1 MFGKK
6 KKNPSHEKEQTKVK
20 ARMFVIPEIFYGGKD
35 PVIYKKQVTDDS
47 KVLVDEKKEVKKE
60 PEKKPEVKVEKPH
73 PTPKP
78 VKKEG
83 IEKPPVRKK
92 VSYKKWIIIAI
103 VLLLGVLAAVYA
115 FFIRGKGN
123 TSIQEPEKSLPIQ
136 TEEVVSVVNTPENTN
151 AVSTTT
157 DQTEEVPTTTP
168 SLEASVL
175 EFPRILLAD
184 SIDLD
189 KDGLTDKEE
198 EVFDTDSG
206 KKDTDDD
213 GYSDGQE
220 IRNLY
225 NPKGFAP
232 VKLID
237 SGLVEEYVSR
247 NWGYQ
252 VYYPKTWKL
261 GEVDYDGT
269 QVLLSA
275 IEGDYIEIRAFEKEK
290 SESFQDWFAKNA
302 LGEKYSDIQEMET
315 SFGVRGLI
323 RKDKLVAYFYT
334 PEQVFVFIYHPGVTN
349 EIAYR
354 LIMQMAI
361 ESFQPQDMGSTLPE
375 QPVVPIEGEA
385 VDDQIITTSS
395 SNEQVFDSS
404 STSLDQI
411 TPAPTSTE
419 LLEST
424 QNGRNESPS
433 STDSTEGGTS
443 TSSNAQEFTDFNDL
457 F

>member
-6 KKNPSHEKEQTKVK
+6 KKNLLEDKEESKVK

-35 PVIYKKQVTDDS
+35 PVIYKKHVGNDS
-47 KVLVDEKKEVKKE
+47 KVVVDEKKDIKKE
-60 PEKKPEVKVEKPH
+60 PEKKPTPKIEKPH

-78 VKKEG
+78 VDKG
-83 IEKPPVRKK
+83 AIQKPVLRKQT
-92 VSYKKWIIIAI
+92 SYKKW
-103 VLLLGVLAAVYA
+103 LLPLGVLLVILMVGVYA
-115 FFIRGKGN
+115 FFIRGKNSSNEELEQKEN
-123 TSIQEPEKSLPIQ
+123 TPPTQ
-136 TEEVVSVVNTPENTN
+136 TEEVVSVINSPDSNESPT
-151 AVSTTT
+151 STE
-157 DQTEEVPTTTP
+157 DIFEEVPTSTP
-168 SLEASVL
+168 SLDESLL

-237 SGLVEEYVSR
+237 SGLVQEYTNR
-247 NWGYQ
+247 NWGYH
-252 VYYPKTWKL
+252 VYHPKTWKL

-275 IEGDYIEIRAFEKEK
+275 IEGDYIEIRAFSKENG
-290 SESFQDWFAKNA
+290 ESFQDWFAKSA
-302 LGEKYSDIQEMET
+302 TGEKYSDLQEIET
-315 SFGVRGLI
+315 SFGIRGLV

-334 PEQVFVFIYHPGVTN
+334 PNQVFVFIYHPGVTD

-354 LIMQMAI
+354 LIMQMVI
-361 ESFQPQDMGSTLPE
+361 ESFQPQNSNVSLPE
-375 QPVVPIEGEA
+375 QPVVPQEG
-385 VDDQIITTSS
+385 DTTEESATSTPMNEMGAETSVSS
-395 SNEQVFDSS
+395 SQENIFSL
-404 STSLDQI
+404 STSTIPNSDEK
-411 TPAPTSTE
+411 S
-419 LLEST
+419 
-424 QNGRNESPS
+424 
-433 STDSTEGGTS
+433 TS
-443 TSSNAQEFTDFNDL
+443 TSTTGGEEYSDYNDL